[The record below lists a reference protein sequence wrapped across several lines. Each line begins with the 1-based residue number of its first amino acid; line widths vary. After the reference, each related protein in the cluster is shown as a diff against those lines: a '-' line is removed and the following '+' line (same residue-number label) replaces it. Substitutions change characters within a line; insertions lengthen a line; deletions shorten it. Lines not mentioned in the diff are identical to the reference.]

1 MAGGL
6 FALIIA
12 LGLVAEFADQT
23 HTARHILWYEDA
35 VAAGGI
41 LGNLISIYQF
51 PLPFGEAGAGIFGI
65 FAGVFVGAWAMAL
78 TEIINIIPIF
88 ARRLDF
94 RRGLELPDCE
104 HGSGTDGRGS
114 YFLLF
119 WFLGL
124 AYQSVLCTQANG
136 ELDAREREAEER
148 MSGGTMKEFQERG
161 QSGAA
166 PSGTESG
173 GLSGRG
179 GCPAE

>member
-1 MAGGL
+1 MWWKEILMAVVGLCGGLAVAGGL

-65 FAGVFVGAWAMAL
+65 FAGVVVGAWAMAL

-94 RRGLELPDCE
+94 RRGLELLIV
-104 HGSGTDGRGS
+104 SMALGRTAGALIFY
-114 YFLLF
+114 YFGF
-119 WFLGL
+119 
-124 AYQSVLCTQANG
+124 
-136 ELDAREREAEER
+136 
-148 MSGGTMKEFQERG
+148 
-161 QSGAA
+161 
-166 PSGTESG
+166 
-173 GLSGRG
+173 
-179 GCPAE
+179 

>member
-1 MAGGL
+1 MWWKEILMAVVGLCGGLAVAGGL

-51 PLPFGEAGAGIFGI
+51 PLPFGKAGAGIFGI

-94 RRGLELPDCE
+94 RRGLELLIV
-104 HGSGTDGRGS
+104 SMALGRTAGALIFY
-114 YFLLF
+114 YFGF
-119 WFLGL
+119 
-124 AYQSVLCTQANG
+124 
-136 ELDAREREAEER
+136 
-148 MSGGTMKEFQERG
+148 
-161 QSGAA
+161 
-166 PSGTESG
+166 
-173 GLSGRG
+173 
-179 GCPAE
+179 